1 MSEEPRYRAFGP
13 RHLDELG
20 RRAGLS
26 PADILAMRA
35 VATVLPFRTNAH
47 VVEHLVDWSAV
58 PDDPIFQLTFPQP
71 GMLPEREVTRLV
83 DLLAGEGK
91 PELLRAEVAAIRA
104 RLNPHPGAQ
113 LTLNVPELDGERLE
127 GVQHKYSQTVLF
139 FPAPGQTCHAYCTYC
154 FRWAQFVGDP
164 ELRFRASDA
173 TRLVDYLRRHPEV
186 TDVLITGGDPLI
198 MPAAKLARYVEPL
211 LAADL
216 PQLETI
222 RIGSKALAYW
232 PYRFAAGE
240 DADATL
246 QLFERVAQAGK
257 RLALMAHF
265 SHPRELEPEAARAA
279 IRRIG
284 DTGAT
289 IYCQAPLIRHV
300 NDDPAVWRDLW
311 RAQARLGCVPYYM
324 FVERDTGPHDYFKVP
339 LAEAVEIFAGAY
351 RDLPGLARTVR
362 GPVMSATPGKVVVDG
377 VIGLGSERAFALRF
391 LQARDAQLV
400 GRPFLA
406 RFDPRASWL
415 TELEL
420 LTEPDGAD
428 GRITRARAAS
438 YTGMSTTHDTLT
450 LSRRT

>member
-1 MSEEPRYRAFGP
+1 MSEESRYRALGP

-26 PADILAMRA
+26 PTDILAMRA

-47 VVEHLVDWSAV
+47 VVEHLVDWSDI
-58 PDDPIFQLTFPQP
+58 PGDPIFQLTFPQP
-71 GMLPEREVTRLV
+71 GMLHERDLARLV
-83 DLLAGEGK
+83 DLLAREAD
-91 PELLRAEVAAIRA
+91 PELVRAEVATIRS

-113 LTLNVPELDGERLE
+113 LTLNVPEVDGERLE

-173 TRLVDYLRRHPEV
+173 TRLVEYLRRHPEV

-198 MPAAKLARYVEPL
+198 MPAAKLARFVEPL

-232 PYRFAAGE
+232 PYRLAAGE

-246 QLFERVAQAGK
+246 HLFERIAQAGK

-265 SHPRELEPEAARAA
+265 SHPRELEPPAVSAAV
-279 IRRIG
+279 RRIR

-289 IYCQAPLIRHV
+289 IYCQAPLVRRV
-300 NDDPAVWRDLW
+300 NDDPAVWRELW
-311 RAQARLGCVPYYM
+311 SAQARLGCVPYYM

-339 LAEAVEIFAGAY
+339 LAEAVEIFAAAY

-377 VIGLGSERAFALRF
+377 VLGLGGERAFALRF
-391 LQARDAQLV
+391 LQARDPQLV

-406 RFDPRASWL
+406 RFDPQAAWL

-428 GRITRARAAS
+428 GRITRLPAAS
-438 YTGMSTTHDTLT
+438 YTGMSTTHETLT